1 MTTKLIPS
9 DWLKHLITCE
19 GCGEMATKD
28 WAKQGEQG
36 IMCQRCAIK
45 IESYRPLKRLGENK

>member
-1 MTTKLIPS
+1 MTEKVIPS
-9 DWLKHLITCE
+9 DWLKHIITCA
-19 GCGEMATKD
+19 GCKQMATKD

-45 IESYRPLKRLGENK
+45 IPSYRTLKRLGEI

>member
-1 MTTKLIPS
+1 MTQKLIPAE
-9 DWLKHLITCE
+9 WLEHLVTCE
-19 GCGEMATKD
+19 GCGSMATKD

-45 IESYRPLKRLGENK
+45 IPSYKELKRMGEM